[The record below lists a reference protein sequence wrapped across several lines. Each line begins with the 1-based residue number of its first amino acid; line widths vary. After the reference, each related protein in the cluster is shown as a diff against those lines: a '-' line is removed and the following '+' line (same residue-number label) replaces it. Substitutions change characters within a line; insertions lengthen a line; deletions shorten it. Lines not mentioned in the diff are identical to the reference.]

1 MKSVNGG
8 KITISVDKRVK
19 CGTCKGTGAKPG
31 TSPTKCS
38 NCGGRGVAF
47 IQRGFMSIQTT
58 CPNCNGTGSVIKHK
72 CTDCRGEGSKN
83 ESVEETIN
91 IPKGVDTGQN
101 LRVAQK
107 GHASESGGPM
117 GDLLINV
124 VVKPHPIFQRKG
136 YDIMSDI
143 TIPVYKAVL
152 GGSVD
157 LDTLYG
163 PVELKVNA
171 GTNSGDKKR
180 LSRYGVPHLPPNTKN
195 KGNHYVSFKV
205 KIPKN
210 ISTEERKIYEELRLE
225 EGGSIDEDIG
235 EPEQGGFF
243 SGFKKF
249 YS

>member
-8 KITISVDKRVK
+8 KITINVDKKVK
-19 CGTCKGTGAKPG
+19 CTTCKGTKAKPG
-31 TSPTKCS
+31 TSATKCT

-58 CPNCNGTGSVIKHK
+58 CPNCDGTGSVIKQK
-72 CTDCRGEGSKN
+72 CTACRGQGSQNK
-83 ESVEETIN
+83 SVEEQIN

-124 VVKPHPIFQRKG
+124 VVKPHHIFKRTG
-136 YDIMSDI
+136 YDITSEI
-143 TIPVYKAVL
+143 PIPVYKAVL

-157 LDTLYG
+157 LETLYG
-163 PVELKVNA
+163 PVELKVSP

-180 LSRYGVPHLPPNTKN
+180 LSRYGITHLPPNTSK
-195 KGNHYVSFKV
+195 KGNHLVSFKV

-210 ISTEERKIYEELRLE
+210 VSEEERKIYEELRRE
-225 EGGSIDEDIG
+225 EGGSIEEDMQ